1 MKKFNFPLEKVL
13 RFRTSLLDEEK
24 NRLAELRRDVIE
36 TENKIEDCRRQIA
49 QSDLKLKESA
59 MRGTSVMELQ
69 MLNFQIDSARRMIT
83 ELEKTLKKQRAL
95 AEKQLAVVLEATKD
109 VNGLE
114 RLRDKQR
121 EEYNEAVR
129 KEDDLTISELVSS
142 QYVRGDHSR

>member
-24 NRLAELRRDVIE
+24 NKLAELRRDVIE
-36 TENKIEDCRRQIA
+36 TENKIDDCRRQMA
-49 QSDLKLKESA
+49 ESDLELKESA
-59 MRGTSVMELQ
+59 AKGTTIQ
-69 MLNFQIDSARRMIT
+69 RIQILNFQIESARNMIE
-83 ELEKTLKKQRAL
+83 ELEKQLKKQ
-95 AEKQLAVVLEATKD
+95 QLLVERQLGVVLEATKD

-114 RLRDKQR
+114 RLKEKQR

-142 QYVRGDHSR
+142 QYVRDHSR

>member
-36 TENKIEDCRRQIA
+36 TENKIEDCRCQIA

-59 MRGTSVMELQ
+59 MQGTSVMELQ